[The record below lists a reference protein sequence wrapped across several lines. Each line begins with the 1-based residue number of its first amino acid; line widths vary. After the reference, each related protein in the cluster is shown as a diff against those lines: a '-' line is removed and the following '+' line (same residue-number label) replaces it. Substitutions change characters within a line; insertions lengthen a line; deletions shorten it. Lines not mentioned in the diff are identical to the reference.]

1 MVVEGAL
8 FIVSNV
14 GGFVTTRIAPVG
26 TCAFLFFAGGLAD
39 FDFLFLTSVF
49 SLLAGL
55 SGVACGS
62 SGLSSLSGDACDR
75 FSSLETNSSSFFLIS
90 SLEPRKKGHNT
101 S

>member
-1 MVVEGAL
+1 MIGERAL

-26 TCAFLFFAGGLAD
+26 TWAFLFFGLAD

-55 SGVACGS
+55 SDVACGS
-62 SGLSSLSGDACDR
+62 SGLS
-75 FSSLETNSSSFFLIS
+75 
-90 SLEPRKKGHNT
+90 
-101 S
+101 